1 MSHLDTYLDT
11 VILDVPEWD
20 EFDYAGHGDSRHI
33 IVHDRDDDDEPR
45 VRLGFTAP
53 QPTFEDADALRSTAA
68 DAILD
73 RGGDALVELGDDIE
87 FYLEDGDNVPVV
99 YLTVANVDV
108 EVESFADVLARPGV
122 AAWRAAAEA
131 VIDV

>member
-1 MSHLDTYLDT
+1 MDNLDNYLD
-11 VILDVPEWD
+11 IAICDVPEWD

-45 VRLGFTAP
+45 VRLGFTSP
-53 QPTFEDADALRSTAA
+53 QPTFEDADALRSTAV
-68 DAILD
+68 DAIIA
-73 RGGDALVELGDDIE
+73 RGGDALAELGDDIE

-99 YLTVANVDV
+99 YLTVAGVDV
-108 EVESFADVLARPGV
+108 EVESFADILARPGV